1 MGRRIKNSVILI
13 NPNLRFTYE
22 LTFDQLEQFLD
33 RFLDIIIDNETDD
46 PRFKLRIASVTD
58 GLILNTGITK
68 SCFDEIS
75 RYLNEI

>member
-1 MGRRIKNSVILI
+1 MGRRTKNSVILI

-33 RFLDIIIDNETDD
+33 HFLDIIIVNETDD
-46 PRFKLRIASVTD
+46 PKFKLRIASVTD
-58 GLILNTGITK
+58 GLIINNGLTK